1 MGYRGLCEWCRGDL
15 ISIETEEE
23 WNFINSEIRN
33 RRLLEWWKKERRVDL
48 GEWKA
53 TDYQQMERKPA
64 KRKQ

>member
-1 MGYRGLCEWCRGDL
+1 MADYWSG
-15 ISIETEEE
+15 TPV
-23 WNFINSEIRN
+23 
-33 RRLLEWWKKERRVDL
+33 WKKGRRVDL